1 MKQYDGATRDSATQL
16 NCGTCMWLRQ
26 ALSRVIKLKL
36 FSKASCQKITSEFRW
51 MFNGESFRIMK
62 RPLPE
67 WFTSRKS
74 PFNVQS
80 YNPRFCLEYNVQS
93 LRASKFC
100 SVWYNTA
107 TLLFKPVRIM
117 CLYIQKYINSYHG
130 GGQIHFKTDIPNLG
144 TTLLSIVKNS
154 CCKLTTIYKQRVHKV
169 MTHFL
174 IT

>member
-1 MKQYDGATRDSATQL
+1 MSVKEYDGATRDSATQL
-16 NCGTCMWLRQ
+16 NCGISMWLRQ

-36 FSKASCQKITSEFRW
+36 FSKASCPKITSEFRW

-62 RPLPE
+62 STLTER
-67 WFTSRKS
+67 FTFRKS

-107 TLLFKPVRIM
+107 TLLFNPVCIM
-117 CLYIQKYINSYHG
+117 CLYLQRYINSYHG
-130 GGQIHFKTDIPNLG
+130 DGQINVKTDIPNLG
-144 TTLLSIVKNS
+144 TDLLFGSEDS
-154 CCKLTTIYKQRVHKV
+154 ML
-169 MTHFL
+169 
-174 IT
+174 

>member
-1 MKQYDGATRDSATQL
+1 MNPHITQELYQFIRIWKWETRYEYNSLILSVKQYDGATRDSATQL

-26 ALSRVIKLKL
+26 ALSWVIQLKV

-62 RPLPE
+62 STLTE
-67 WFTSRKS
+67 WFTFRKS

-100 SVWYNTA
+100 SVSYNTA
-107 TLLFKPVRIM
+107 TLLFNPVCIM
-117 CLYIQKYINSYHG
+117 CLYLH
-130 GGQIHFKTDIPNLG
+130 LVV
-144 TTLLSIVKNS
+144 VK
-154 CCKLTTIYKQRVHKV
+154 
-169 MTHFL
+169 
-174 IT
+174 